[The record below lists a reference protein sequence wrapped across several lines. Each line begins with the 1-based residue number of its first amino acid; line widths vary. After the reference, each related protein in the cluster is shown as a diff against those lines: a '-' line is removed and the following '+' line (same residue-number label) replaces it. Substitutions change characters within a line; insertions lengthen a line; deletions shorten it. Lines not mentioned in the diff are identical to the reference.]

1 MLSFFFC
8 MPSSFHPFLVYG
20 ICLRNSPNIFSVF
33 VYRVPVAPLLPSFA
47 SVGAPARARST
58 LEFQPASSTQSRA
71 SVPRLFAR
79 IQGETCGCG
88 WKLKSCLGF
97 QNLNFH
103 SRAFSVFVLFN
114 KIFFAYMFCFKVDLN
129 LFFSREAL
137 RSGLTDL
144 YVFRHVTPRKCWGNL
159 EPIVCTPHDN
169 HFFSIPNQFPPY
181 IQLGQFSV

>member
-1 MLSFFFC
+1 MCGKFFLKNTRYTSAYKLICSREYGCVLGCRHVLVVSVSSSGVGTVFALLFFRLEKLLFYKGIFFQCSVFFC

-88 WKLKSCLGF
+88 
-97 QNLNFH
+97 
-103 SRAFSVFVLFN
+103 
-114 KIFFAYMFCFKVDLN
+114 
-129 LFFSREAL
+129 
-137 RSGLTDL
+137 
-144 YVFRHVTPRKCWGNL
+144 
-159 EPIVCTPHDN
+159 
-169 HFFSIPNQFPPY
+169 
-181 IQLGQFSV
+181 